1 VVRPVPDFK
10 PKSTARQCL
19 TDARWN
25 FLWSKRYIRL
35 RNRLPSQS
43 RPAASYN
50 RVCWHAALGPLCAD
64 KLVAS
69 ATRRRTYSR
78 RCAISTAPLPIR
90 PRLSRW
96 RGLRDFIGNMPTFP
110 GIYPDY
116 SAPIVRNAPD
126 GLRASFA
133 RAIRR
138 WQRCLKFA
146 GRMVW
151 SILPSALYVACA
163 SRSVR
168 EFRRPAL
175 QQSGSALTHTGAFSK
190 AEDLLREPATSGP
203 AHRARR
209 W

>member
-1 VVRPVPDFK
+1 VH
-10 PKSTARQCL
+10 
-19 TDARWN
+19 
-25 FLWSKRYIRL
+25 RYNAAGLAGL
-35 RNRLPSQS
+35 RNLKSPGPGSKLTAAVQS
-43 RPAASYN
+43 LQRHYQ
-50 RVCWHAALGPLCAD
+50 
-64 KLVAS
+64 
-69 ATRRRTYSR
+69 
-78 RCAISTAPLPIR
+78 IR
-90 PRLSRW
+90 PRSSRW